1 MTPVLLTYH
10 IAPAKLAKIQVLCLR
25 LGIRV
30 CPVPP
35 EDYGQPLAAL
45 VGLAKKDASPVQT
58 PAADFADEMLVM
70 AHFRPGMMDTFLN
83 GFRQARIPPVPL
95 KAMLT
100 ETNAQWNSLELHR
113 AIAEEHEAMR
123 RGAPVHR

>member
-1 MTPVLLTYH
+1 MTPVVLTYH

-30 CPVPP
+30 CPVLP
-35 EDYGQPLAAL
+35 EDYGEPLAAL
-45 VGLAKKDASPVQT
+45 AGLAEKGRHLA
-58 PAADFADEMLVM
+58 PAEDFQDEMLVM
-70 AHFRPGMMDTFLN
+70 ANFRPGMMDAFLN
-83 GFRQARIPPVPL
+83 GFRQSRIPPVPL

-113 AIAEEHEAMR
+113 AIAEEHAMMQNR
-123 RGAPVHR
+123 RK

>member
-35 EDYGQPLAAL
+35 EDYGEPLAAL
-45 VGLAKKDASPVQT
+45 AGLTEKGQH
-58 PAADFADEMLVM
+58 PAPADTFADEMLVM
-70 AHFRPGMMDTFLN
+70 AHFRPGMMDAFLN
-83 GFRQARIPPVPL
+83 GFRQSRIPPVPL

-100 ETNAQWNSLELHR
+100 ETNAQWNSVELHR
-113 AIAEEHEAMR
+113 AIAEEHEMMR
-123 RGAPVHR
+123 SARK

>member
-1 MTPVLLTYH
+1 MTPVVLTYH

-35 EDYGQPLAAL
+35 EDYGAPLAAL
-45 VGLAKKDASPVQT
+45 AGLAEKGQVPV
-58 PAADFADEMLVM
+58 PAEDFADEMLVM
-70 AHFRPGMMDTFLN
+70 ANFRPGMLDTFLN

-100 ETNAQWNSLELHR
+100 ETNAQWNSVQLHR
-113 AIAEEHEAMR
+113 AIAEEHEAMKGR
-123 RGAPVHR
+123 KS

>member
-1 MTPVLLTYH
+1 MTPVVLTYH

-30 CPVPP
+30 RPVLP
-35 EDYGQPLAAL
+35 EEYGAPLAAL
-45 VGLAKKDASPVQT
+45 ADLAEAGQY
-58 PAADFADEMLVM
+58 PALPEDFSGEMLVM
-70 AHFRPGMMDTFLN
+70 ANFRPGMLDAFLN

-113 AIAEEHEAMR
+113 AIAEEHEMMQNR
-123 RGAPVHR
+123 RK